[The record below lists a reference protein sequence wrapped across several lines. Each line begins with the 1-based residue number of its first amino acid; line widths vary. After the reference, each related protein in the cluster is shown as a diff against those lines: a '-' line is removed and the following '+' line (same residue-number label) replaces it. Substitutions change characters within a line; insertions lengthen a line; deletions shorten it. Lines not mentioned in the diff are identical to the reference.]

1 MYADDTTLYCN
12 INQDIGEE
20 VINGELLKLWEW
32 LGANKLS
39 LNIAKTK
46 YMVFHTSKRN
56 VIYPNLKFN
65 NNNIE
70 RVTQFNF
77 LGVILH
83 SHMTWNKH
91 INHISMK
98 IAKSIGILY
107 RLRNVYPESILITIY
122 NTLILPHFHYCLLLW
137 ASVGACPGIRKGGGP
152 KSQFLRGGP
161 AQKIDE
167 KIIFSTKKVAKY

>member
-12 INQDIGEE
+12 INQNIGEE
-20 VINGELLKLWEW
+20 VINAELLKLWEW
-32 LGANKLS
+32 PGANKLS

-56 VIYPNLKFN
+56 VIYPNIKVN
-65 NNNIE
+65 ISNIE

-98 IAKSIGILY
+98 IARSIGILH
-107 RLRNVYPESILITIY
+107 RLRNVYP
-122 NTLILPHFHYCLLLW
+122 
-137 ASVGACPGIRKGGGP
+137 
-152 KSQFLRGGP
+152 
-161 AQKIDE
+161 
-167 KIIFSTKKVAKY
+167 